1 MRVGRFIRA
10 ETIPEA
16 WRRGLNL
23 IWRGGEEIT
32 DERGIRTREI
42 LALEVVVEDP
52 RRDMIPEEYSWNRP
66 RLEDYA
72 EQLISGENP
81 GFEYTYG
88 ERLRAWALPAS
99 ANEEGADLHRR
110 GDEDLG
116 DEDWPDDRGAGE
128 GGGGPVDQI
137 DYVVRRLLA
146 NRNSRRA
153 SAVTWIPPVDTKK
166 EEVPCMM
173 VDDFKIREGRL
184 HLTALFRSHDFA
196 GAYPAN
202 LYGLTRL
209 LEYVAERVGAEP
221 GSITTLSCSAHIYDH
236 DWDWVAEMATGRSD
250 EAIQS
255 EK

>member
-1 MRVGRFIRA
+1 MSSLFQSGDFVRVGRFIRA

-23 IWRGGEEIT
+23 IWRQGEEIT
-32 DERGIRTREI
+32 DERGTRTKEV

-52 RRDMIPEEYSWNRP
+52 RRDMIPDEYSWNRP

-72 EQLISGENP
+72 SQLISGDNP

-88 ERLRAWALPAS
+88 ERLRAWYLPGS
-99 ANEEGADLHRR
+99 GNR
-110 GDEDLG
+110 GDLCGG
-116 DEDWPDDRGAGE
+116 DIGGSRG
-128 GGGGPVDQI
+128 PIDQI
-137 DYVVRRLLA
+137 DYVVLRLRA
-146 NRNSRRA
+146 NPNSRRA
-153 SAVTWIPPVDTKK
+153 SAVTWIPPVDTMK

-173 VDDFKIREGRL
+173 VDDFKIRDGRL

-209 LEYVAERVGAEP
+209 LEHVAERVGAEP
-221 GSITTLSCSAHIYDH
+221 GSITTVSCSAHIYDH
-236 DWDWVAEMATGRSD
+236 DWDWVSEMVTGR
-250 EAIQS
+250 ECG
-255 EK
+255 EL

>member
-23 IWRGGEEIT
+23 IWRQGEEIT
-32 DERGIRTREI
+32 DERGTRTKEV

-72 EQLISGENP
+72 SQLISGENP

-88 ERLRAWALPAS
+88 ERLRSWSLPVS
-99 ANEEGADLHRR
+99 GNG
-110 GDEDLG
+110 GDACG
-116 DEDWPDDRGAGE
+116 GGIGE
-128 GGGGPVDQI
+128 PGGPVDQI
-137 DYVVRRLLA
+137 EYVVRRLRA
-146 NRNSRRA
+146 NPNSRRA

-184 HLTALFRSHDFA
+184 HLAALFRSHDFA

-209 LEYVAERVGAEP
+209 LEYVAERAGADP
-221 GSITTLSCSAHIYDH
+221 GSITTVSCSAHIYDH
-236 DWDWVAEMATGRSD
+236 DWDWVFEMVTGR
-250 EAIQS
+250 ECGEI
-255 EK
+255 

>member
-1 MRVGRFIRA
+1 MWTLLGHGGFVRVGRFIRA

-23 IWRGGEEIT
+23 IWRQGEEIT
-32 DERGIRTREI
+32 DERGTRTKEV

-88 ERLRAWALPAS
+88 ERLRAWSLPGFGK
-99 ANEEGADLHRR
+99 EKVGEDGEGEGASK
-110 GDEDLG
+110 E
-116 DEDWPDDRGAGE
+116 
-128 GGGGPVDQI
+128 PVDQI
-137 DYVVRRLLA
+137 DYVIRRLRS
-146 NRNSRRA
+146 NSNSRRA

-209 LEYVAERVGAEP
+209 LEYVAGKVGAEP
-221 GSITTLSCSAHIYDH
+221 GPITTVSCSAHIYDH
-236 DWDWVAEMATGRSD
+236 DWDWVGEMITGR
-250 EAIQS
+250 ECGEI
-255 EK
+255 

>member
-1 MRVGRFIRA
+1 MTKGVLVRVGRFIRA
-10 ETIPEA
+10 DTIPEA
-16 WRRGLNL
+16 WRRGLGL

-32 DERGIRTREI
+32 DERGTRTREI

-52 RRDMIPEEYSWNRP
+52 RKEMIPEEYSWNRP

-72 EQLISGENP
+72 SQLISGNNP

-88 ERLRAWALPAS
+88 ERLRSWSLPRTGKEKKVS
-99 ANEEGADLHRR
+99 EDRGCEEGID
-110 GDEDLG
+110 
-116 DEDWPDDRGAGE
+116 
-128 GGGGPVDQI
+128 GGGPNGPVDQI
-137 DYVVRRLLA
+137 EHIVRRLRA
-146 NRNSRRA
+146 SPNSRRA

-173 VDDFKIREGRL
+173 VDDFKIRDGRL

-209 LEYVAERVGAEP
+209 LEYVAERAGAEP
-221 GSITTLSCSAHIYDH
+221 GSIATVSCSAHIYDH
-236 DWDWVAEMATGRSD
+236 DWDWVAEMVTGRS
-250 EAIQS
+250 EEI
-255 EK
+255 

>member
-23 IWRGGEEIT
+23 IWRQGGEIT
-32 DERGIRTREI
+32 DERGTRTKEV

-72 EQLISGENP
+72 SQLISGENP

-99 ANEEGADLHRR
+99 GKEKEVCEHRGGEEGVH
-110 GDEDLG
+110 E
-116 DEDWPDDRGAGE
+116 GAVDMGSAE
-128 GGGGPVDQI
+128 EAVDQI
-137 DYVVRRLLA
+137 DYVVRRLRA
-146 NRNSRRA
+146 NPNSRRA
-153 SAVTWIPPVDTKK
+153 SAVTWIPSVDTKK

-173 VDDFKIREGRL
+173 VDDFLIREGRL
-184 HLTALFRSHDFA
+184 HLAALFRSHDFA

-209 LEYVAERVGAEP
+209 LEYVAERAGAEP
-221 GSITTLSCSAHIYDH
+221 GSITTVSCSAHIYDH
-236 DWDWVAEMATGRSD
+236 DWDWVSEMVTGR
-250 EAIQS
+250 ECGEI
-255 EK
+255 

>member
-10 ETIPEA
+10 DTIPEA

-23 IWRGGEEIT
+23 IWRDGEEIT
-32 DERGIRTREI
+32 DERGTRTKEI

-52 RRDMIPEEYSWNRP
+52 RRDMIPDEYSWNRP

-72 EQLISGENP
+72 GQLISGNNP

-99 ANEEGADLHRR
+99 GRGG
-110 GDEDLG
+110 GDEGGDDLG
-116 DEDWPDDRGAGE
+116 KAGCS
-128 GGGGPVDQI
+128 GGPVDQI
-137 DYVVRRLLA
+137 EHIVRRLRA
-146 NRNSRRA
+146 SPNSRRA

-173 VDDFKIREGRL
+173 VDDFKIRQGRL

-209 LEYVAERVGAEP
+209 LEYVAGRVGAEP
-221 GSITTLSCSAHIYDH
+221 GSITTVSCSAHIYDH
-236 DWDWVAEMATGRSD
+236 DWDWVADMVGGRS
-250 EAIQS
+250 EV
-255 EK
+255 

>member
-1 MRVGRFIRA
+1 MTGNGGFVRVGRFIRA
-10 ETIPEA
+10 DTIPEA

-23 IWRGGEEIT
+23 IWRDGEEIT
-32 DERGIRTREI
+32 DERGTRTKEI

-52 RRDMIPEEYSWNRP
+52 RRDMIPDEYSWNRP

-72 EQLISGENP
+72 GQLISGNNP

-99 ANEEGADLHRR
+99 GRGG
-110 GDEDLG
+110 GDEGGDDLG
-116 DEDWPDDRGAGE
+116 KAGCS
-128 GGGGPVDQI
+128 GGPVDQI
-137 DYVVRRLLA
+137 EHIVRRLRA
-146 NRNSRRA
+146 SPNSRRA

-173 VDDFKIREGRL
+173 VDDFKIRQGRL

-209 LEYVAERVGAEP
+209 LEYVAERAGAEP
-221 GSITTLSCSAHIYDH
+221 GSIATVSCSAHIYDH
-236 DWDWVAEMATGRSD
+236 DWDWVAEMVTGRS
-250 EAIQS
+250 EEEI
-255 EK
+255 